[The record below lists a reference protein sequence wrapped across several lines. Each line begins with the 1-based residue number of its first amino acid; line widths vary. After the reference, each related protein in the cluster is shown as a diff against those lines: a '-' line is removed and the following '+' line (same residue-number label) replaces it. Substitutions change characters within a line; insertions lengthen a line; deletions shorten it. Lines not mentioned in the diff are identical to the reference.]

1 MPIYKN
7 FTMASLKN
15 FMSKTH
21 LLRTRNEKQ
30 AMDEYI
36 DKIKIAAP
44 NAMVNAENLSGGNQ
58 QKVIVSRWIYRK
70 PEFFIFDEPTRGVD
84 VKAKAE
90 IHQQIIKLVEEGNS
104 VILISSETEEIMS
117 LASRVLVVSNGKIVA
132 EIQDEEINTE
142 NLKRLCV
149 NEG

>member
-1 MPIYKN
+1 M
-7 FTMASLKN
+7 
-15 FMSKTH
+15 
-21 LLRTRNEKQ
+21 
-30 AMDEYI
+30 
-36 DKIKIAAP
+36 
-44 NAMVNAENLSGGNQ
+44 
-58 QKVIVSRWIYRK
+58 IVSRWIYRK